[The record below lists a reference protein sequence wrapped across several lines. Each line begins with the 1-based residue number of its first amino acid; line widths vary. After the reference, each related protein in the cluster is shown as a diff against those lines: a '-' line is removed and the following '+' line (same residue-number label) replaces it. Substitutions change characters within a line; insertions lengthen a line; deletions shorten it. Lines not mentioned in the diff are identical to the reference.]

1 MPIINNIKSNLAKA
15 INSSLG
21 ADLVNPND
29 IVYPPNPSMGDLS
42 LPCFILAKTLKT
54 TPILISQNLKQNLQS
69 KKIKSISD
77 INSHGPYLNFK
88 IKPSFLNEQI
98 IKNIIKKGTSSGKLK
113 AEKKQTILIEYSNA
127 NTHKEYH
134 IGHLRNIAYGDAIF
148 RILKNNGH
156 NAIPISYINDFGVH
170 VAKTLWHFKKH
181 YKSKAPKNNEGEFL
195 GKVYAESTQKI
206 TDSPNAKEE
215 VSTILKNIESR
226 TGPDYKLWQKTRAWS
241 ISLFDTIYRELDVN
255 FKTILYENEF
265 LTSGLQ
271 IVDKLLKKNILI
283 KSKGAL
289 IADLEKY
296 DLGVLVIKRADGTA
310 LYPVADLALAIHKIA
325 KFKLNKSIYV
335 VDTRQSLYF
344 KQLSKLLT
352 LAGFKEEL
360 IHLGYD
366 FVKLPD
372 GMMSSRTGNIVTY
385 KELKS
390 ELIKASTKEIKKRHK
405 DWSTIKTN
413 KTATILAIATMKFE
427 MLKVDAHQTITF
439 DIKNSLK
446 FEGYTA
452 GYLEYTYAR
461 INSIQRKKRLSMD
474 KADFTLLSTP
484 KEHDLILK
492 LSKYNETT
500 IKAGDKYN
508 PSLLAKYLFELAQ
521 LTNDYY
527 HSTPILK
534 EKNNLLHTRLALITA
549 INQIINNGLSLLGIA
564 TTKEM

>member
-1 MPIINNIKSNLAKA
+1 
-15 INSSLG
+15 
-21 ADLVNPND
+21 
-29 IVYPPNPSMGDLS
+29 
-42 LPCFILAKTLKT
+42 
-54 TPILISQNLKQNLQS
+54 
-69 KKIKSISD
+69 
-77 INSHGPYLNFK
+77 
-88 IKPSFLNEQI
+88 
-98 IKNIIKKGTSSGKLK
+98 
-113 AEKKQTILIEYSNA
+113 
-127 NTHKEYH
+127 
-134 IGHLRNIAYGDAIF
+134 
-148 RILKNNGH
+148 
-156 NAIPISYINDFGVH
+156 
-170 VAKTLWHFKKH
+170 
-181 YKSKAPKNNEGEFL
+181 
-195 GKVYAESTQKI
+195 
-206 TDSPNAKEE
+206 
-215 VSTILKNIESR
+215 
-226 TGPDYKLWQKTRAWS
+226 
-241 ISLFDTIYRELDVN
+241 
-255 FKTILYENEF
+255 
-265 LTSGLQ
+265 
-271 IVDKLLKKNILI
+271 
-283 KSKGAL
+283 
-289 IADLEKY
+289 
-296 DLGVLVIKRADGTA
+296 
-310 LYPVADLALAIHKIA
+310 
-325 KFKLNKSIYV
+325 
-335 VDTRQSLYF
+335 
-344 KQLSKLLT
+344 
-352 LAGFKEEL
+352 
-360 IHLGYD
+360 
-366 FVKLPD
+366 
-372 GMMSSRTGNIVTY
+372 MMSSRTGNIVTY